1 MDDNTQ
7 QQKSQNTSQNPGMTD
22 IPATDATQQS
32 QAQSASP
39 EANTIVS
46 ASQMGVNG
54 PMKEHSTIN
63 MRRLAIRIVIGV
75 AALLIIFAV
84 LVLTNIIPLKE
95 FKTTSY
101 TTSKGTKYSL
111 LFYAKN
117 NTKTSNS
124 GSTQL
129 VSKVSKDGKF
139 PIIFSLSSTAGETG
153 YNKLK
158 ECSGYKKVGEVENK
172 NLNKTIAICD
182 LTPEGAGEDGV
193 YAAAFL
199 SDGQSQV
206 IAIGQDY
213 GEVSTT
219 TADGAQEAL
228 KKFGLK
234 PYVSDIEKIIGSI
247 KTQ

>member
-7 QQKSQNTSQNPGMTD
+7 QQKSQNTS
-22 IPATDATQQS
+22 
-32 QAQSASP
+32 P
-39 EANTIVS
+39 EANTQLTNTIVS

-101 TTSKGTKYSL
+101 TTSSGTNYSL
-111 LFYAKN
+111 LFYSKN
-117 NTKTSNS
+117 TTKTSKS
-124 GSTQL
+124 GSTEL
-129 VSKVSKDGKF
+129 ISKVSKDGKF
-139 PIIFSLSSTAGETG
+139 PIIFSLSSTAGEVG

-158 ECSGYKKVGEVENK
+158 ECSGYTKVGEVENK

-193 YAAAFL
+193 YVAAFL

-213 GEVSTT
+213 GEVGTT

-234 PYVSDIEKIIGSI
+234 PYISDIEKIIGSI

>member
-22 IPATDATQQS
+22 TPATAATQQS
-32 QAQSASP
+32 QTQSASP

-124 GSTQL
+124 ESTQL

-193 YAAAFL
+193 YVAAFL

-213 GEVSTT
+213 GEVGTT

-234 PYVSDIEKIIGSI
+234 PYISDIEKIIGSI

>member
-7 QQKSQNTSQNPGMTD
+7 QQKSQNTS
-22 IPATDATQQS
+22 
-32 QAQSASP
+32 P
-39 EANTIVS
+39 EANTQLTNTIVS

-111 LFYAKN
+111 LFYSKN
-117 NTKTSNS
+117 TTKTSKS
-124 GSTQL
+124 GSTEL
-129 VSKVSKDGKF
+129 ISKVSKDGKF
-139 PIIFSLSSTAGETG
+139 PIILSLSSTAGETG

-182 LTPEGAGEDGV
+182 FTPEGTGEDGV

-199 SDGQSQV
+199 MDGQSQV

-213 GEVSTT
+213 GELGAT

-234 PYVSDIEKIIGSI
+234 PYMSDIEKIIGSI

>member
-7 QQKSQNTSQNPGMTD
+7 QQKSQNTS
-22 IPATDATQQS
+22 
-32 QAQSASP
+32 P
-39 EANTIVS
+39 EANTQLTNTIVS

-139 PIIFSLSSTAGETG
+139 PIIFSLSSTAGELG

-158 ECSGYKKVGEVENK
+158 ECSGYTKVGEVENK

-193 YAAAFL
+193 YVAAFL

-213 GEVSTT
+213 GEVGTT

-234 PYVSDIEKIIGSI
+234 PYISDIEKIIGSI